1 MAAGM
6 VQSTSFGALVA
17 VEQCDTEVFE
27 DYNSVGLHGESATFL
42 SVDGDQ
48 AEYFSPPTLTK
59 TWFHQGPV
67 GDEFGEWEEV
77 DYSDELLGRRSPGF
91 GSTPVHYSFSEWV
104 ASASEALMR

>member
-17 VEQCDTEVFE
+17 LSSVIRKFFE

-59 TWFHQGPV
+59 TWFHQGA
-67 GDEFGEWEEV
+67 
-77 DYSDELLGRRSPGF
+77 SGR
-91 GSTPVHYSFSEWV
+91 
-104 ASASEALMR
+104 